1 MVLLSCEKISKSFG
15 ANNVLSEVSFSIN
28 EGARIGIVGSNGSG
42 KSTLLQLITGDL
54 ACDSGSIYLAKSLTI
69 GYLRQNEAIKTTNT
83 IWNELL
89 SVYTHIFE
97 MEKRIRF
104 LEEQISRHT
113 DMSSKEFQDLSVEYG
128 SLLEKF
134 ADIEGYSYES
144 HMKGVLAGLG
154 FSSKEFDQPIWQLS
168 GGEKTR
174 VALVKLL
181 LMKPNLLLLD
191 EPTNH
196 LDLNSVQWLENFLK
210 DYPGTIILVSHD
222 RYFLDSICDFIL
234 EIENQSANMYQ
245 GNYSQYYRKKQQRRE
260 IQLKEYELQQKEIRR
275 QEEIIKRFRSF
286 NREKSIR
293 AAESRQRALHKIKPV
308 DKPAFMKDIRMS
320 FHSKK
325 QSGRD
330 VLRAEG
336 LKMSFNNNVL
346 FDQVSFYIE
355 KGDRIGIIGPN
366 GVGKTTLFRILLGQ
380 LKPISG
386 TFQIGT
392 GVDIGYY
399 DQEQSSLNP
408 DQTVIDEVW
417 NSFPHLKE
425 TEIRN
430 VLALFLFAGDDVYKT
445 ISQLS
450 GGEKGR
456 VMLSKLMLAG
466 NNLMLLDEP
475 TNHLDMPS
483 KEVLEQAL
491 EDYDGTLLIISHDRY
506 FLNKIVDRIFLFEK
520 NGITEYLGNYDDF
533 LEKRRNE
540 EIMASLKEK
549 APVGMTKTGK
559 QENKKKEREERQK
572 RRAYQQLLENLE
584 EKIQSL
590 EETVK
595 MLEEQLADPELYKDI
610 DKMLTVQE
618 KYNQTKAS
626 LDQAYQKWMDHQL

>member
-1 MVLLSCEKISKSFG
+1 
-15 ANNVLSEVSFSIN
+15 
-28 EGARIGIVGSNGSG
+28 
-42 KSTLLQLITGDL
+42 
-54 ACDSGSIYLAKSLTI
+54 
-69 GYLRQNEAIKTTNT
+69 
-83 IWNELL
+83 
-89 SVYTHIFE
+89 
-97 MEKRIRF
+97 
-104 LEEQISRHT
+104 
-113 DMSSKEFQDLSVEYG
+113 
-128 SLLEKF
+128 
-134 ADIEGYSYES
+134 
-144 HMKGVLAGLG
+144 
-154 FSSKEFDQPIWQLS
+154 
-168 GGEKTR
+168 
-174 VALVKLL
+174 
-181 LMKPNLLLLD
+181 
-191 EPTNH
+191 
-196 LDLNSVQWLENFLK
+196 
-210 DYPGTIILVSHD
+210 
-222 RYFLDSICDFIL
+222 
-234 EIENQSANMYQ
+234 
-245 GNYSQYYRKKQQRRE
+245 
-260 IQLKEYELQQKEIRR
+260 
-275 QEEIIKRFRSF
+275 
-286 NREKSIR
+286 
-293 AAESRQRALHKIKPV
+293 
-308 DKPAFMKDIRMS
+308 
-320 FHSKK
+320 
-325 QSGRD
+325 
-330 VLRAEG
+330 
-336 LKMSFNNNVL
+336 MSFNNNVL

-380 LKPISG
+380 LKPKSG

-425 TEIRN
+425 TDIRN
-430 VLALFLFAGDDVYKT
+430 VLALFLFTGDDVYKT

-626 LDQAYQKWMDHQL
+626 LDQAYQQWMDHQL